1 MKRSWVP
8 LRTLLVGFTATVT
21 GTWFV
26 AHYFEVK
33 ANVQL
38 NDAVQEAT
46 EAIQTR
52 IEPYI
57 ALLRGC
63 SGLFAV
69 RRNVT
74 AGEFHAFVNRLQ
86 VPKQY
91 AGLQGIG
98 YAQRTRPENREGLV
112 TRMRSQGAPDFKV
125 WPDGEREEYFP
136 ILFLEPRDRRN
147 QAALGYDMLSEPV
160 RQPAMEK

>member
-8 LRTLLVGFTATVT
+8 LLTLLVGLTATAT
-21 GTWFV
+21 ATWFV

-33 ANVQL
+33 ARVQF

-52 IEPYI
+52 IESYI

-74 AGEFHAFVNRLQ
+74 TAEFRAFVNRLQ

-91 AGLQGIG
+91 SGLQGIG
-98 YAQRTRPENREGLV
+98 Y
-112 TRMRSQGAPDFKV
+112 
-125 WPDGEREEYFP
+125 
-136 ILFLEPRDRRN
+136 
-147 QAALGYDMLSEPV
+147 
-160 RQPAMEK
+160 